1 VKILIKSLK
10 SNSGGIAIV
19 LLWSAV
25 FFIVILISVFVL
37 DAYYANVKA
46 EIAKDAVTMS
56 AMSVYKG
63 VDISQIESGNITSTD
78 QMLNAFKEYLVKNMK
93 LNDDLT
99 SKPGSIAVGQVMVED
114 FRVYN
119 QSDTDKNYPDGTGIH
134 YKPSLYV
141 KIKFDIEP
149 ILKGVVGKKTVYT
162 SATADL
168 IAKNK

>member
-1 VKILIKSLK
+1 MKTLK
-10 SNSGGIAIV
+10 NNSGGIAIA

-25 FFIVILISVFVL
+25 FFIVILISVFMIDV
-37 DAYYANVKA
+37 YYANVKA

-56 AMSVYKG
+56 TLSVYKG
-63 VDISQIESGNITSTD
+63 IDKGQIESRNITSND
-78 QMLNAFKEYLVKNMK
+78 QMLNVFKVYLAKNMK

-99 SKPGSIAVGQVMVED
+99 AKAGSIAVGQVYIDE

-119 QSDTDKNYPDGTGIH
+119 QSNTEKTYPDGTDIH

-162 SATADL
+162 STTADL
-168 IAKNK
+168 ISK